1 MGAALEF
8 VERVSTEDAAG
19 IPIVFCQISI
29 RNNYHCLLWLITGWL
44 ASAVHGE
51 RDTRCVGEHD
61 VDARLVRYGF
71 WISTVMWNE
80 WAKMAVVD
88 GMKSKENILQWK
100 LRF

>member
-1 MGAALEF
+1 MGAALDF
-8 VERVSTEDAAG
+8 VESMSTEDAAG
-19 IPIVFCQISI
+19 VPVVFCQVSMW
-29 RNNYHCLLWLITGWL
+29 NCDHCLWWLIRWWL

-71 WISTVMWNE
+71 WISTVIWNE
-80 WAKMAVVD
+80 WAKMVVVD